1 MLVLFPCFIV
11 LAMCLVRRPWLAAGA
26 LVTSL
31 LLQVTFFQYWI
42 HFGFVA

>member
-1 MLVLFPCFIV
+1 VLFPCFIV
-11 LAMCLVRRPWLAAGA
+11 LAMWLVRRPWLAAGA

-31 LLQVTFFQYWI
+31 LLEMTFFQYWI